1 MRLRVAVA
9 ALSIAALTSAC
20 TPDAEAPPDA
30 AAPSAGSAAPA
41 GPTAQAVSYACESGQ
56 SVSVAYPDT
65 STAQVTYRGE
75 THVLRSV
82 EAASGARYAGS
93 GLEWWTATRDGVES
107 ATLGRL
113 GAPNEQGGAT
123 MLERCSRPS
132 AGPTA
137 PGPVTPAPTVSGAQ
151 PVSAPCRGAQLRLST
166 AGGDAGA
173 GRRVSVIGVQNTGA
187 RACSLTGYPSV
198 AVLDAQGRPMTA
210 IRTEQHAAAGN
221 TARSIELAPNGR
233 AYFDVSWTVIPHED
247 KGETACPAAARIRVT
262 PPGDTASATLA
273 QAFTPCGGR
282 VEVGPFRAVAEPR
295 PS

>member
-1 MRLRVAVA
+1 MRLHTAFA
-9 ALSIAALTSAC
+9 ALSILSLSAAC
-20 TPDAEAPPDA
+20 TREAEAPSEPVQPSPA
-30 AAPSAGSAAPA
+30 PATPSA
-41 GPTAQAVSYACESGQ
+41 TTISYACESGQ
-56 SVSVAYPDT
+56 SVSVAYPDA
-65 STAQVTYRGE
+65 STAQVTWRGA

-113 GAPNEQGGAT
+113 GQPNEQGGAT

-137 PGPVTPAPTVSGAQ
+137 PGPVTPAPTESGAQ
-151 PVSAPCRGAQLRLST
+151 PVSAPCRGGQLRLST

-173 GRRVSVIGVQNTGA
+173 GRRVSVIGIQNTGA

-198 AVLDAQGRPMTA
+198 AVLDARGRPMTA
-210 IRTEQHAAAGN
+210 IRTEQHAAGGN
-221 TARSIELAPNGR
+221 VVRAIELAANGR
-233 AYFDVSWTVIPHED
+233 AYFDLSWTVIPHED
-247 KGETACPAAARIRVT
+247 KGETVCPSAARIRVT
-262 PPGDTASATLA
+262 PPGDTVSATLA

>member
-1 MRLRVAVA
+1 MRLRVAIA

-20 TPDAEAPPDA
+20 TRDAETSPDA
-30 AAPSAGSAAPA
+30 AAPSAESVAPAAPM
-41 GPTAQAVSYACESGQ
+41 GPAVSYACESGQ
-56 SVSVAYPDT
+56 SVSVAYPDA
-65 STAQVTYRGE
+65 STAQVTYRGA
-75 THVLRSV
+75 THGLRSV

-113 GAPNEQGGAT
+113 GPDGQGGAT
-123 MLERCSRPS
+123 LLERCSRPS

-137 PGPVTPAPTVSGAQ
+137 PGPATPAPTESGAQ

-173 GRRVSVIGVQNTGA
+173 GRRVSVIVVQNTGA

-198 AVLDAQGRPMTA
+198 AVLDAKGSPLTA
-210 IRTEQHAAAGN
+210 IRTEQHAAGGN
-221 TARSIELAPNGR
+221 AARSIEVAPNGR
-233 AYFDVSWTVIPHED
+233 AWFDLSWTVIPHED
-247 KGETACPAAARIRVT
+247 KGETVCPAAARIRVT

-282 VEVGPFRAVAEPR
+282 VEVGPFRAVPEPG